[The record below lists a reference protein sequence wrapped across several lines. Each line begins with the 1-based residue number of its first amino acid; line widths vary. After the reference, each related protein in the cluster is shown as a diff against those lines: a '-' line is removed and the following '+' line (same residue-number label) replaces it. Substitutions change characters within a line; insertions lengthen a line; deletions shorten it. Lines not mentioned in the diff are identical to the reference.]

1 MNFNRMP
8 LHPQFPS
15 PSHLPPNA
23 GPPPMPPNPG
33 HIPQGMP
40 PPPHLPQHMGHGGGH
55 SGPDLGRN
63 DGMMMQGHYTNQD
76 VYTSGGD
83 LNQDFMEM
91 NNILVDGGD
100 RFGVST
106 LCYDTQELLWMGNQG
121 GHVTSYFGLEL
132 QKYTS
137 FQIHVNEDV
146 RQIVPLARGVLS
158 LTQSCLACNNRRG
171 VPIFTYRGPT
181 MHNMQCMMMTGPS
194 TVIIGGHQTKVIEIE
209 VEHKEVIREVDIPE
223 PGCAILRGTNKY
235 ICAGDTAGKVTLFD
249 HGTMKPEHVLDAHTG
264 TLSDFD
270 IQGNLLV
277 TCGFSTRHSNLTA
290 DRFLMVYDLRVMRA
304 MAPIQVIIDPMFLRF
319 VSTYNNKM
327 VITSQAGQFQII
339 ETTAMTP
346 SSMNVYPINTHGSPL
361 LSFDISNSCQALAF
375 GDSGGYLH
383 LFALGEHPCY
393 NQYPEQTEFPDP
405 IEPIQPI
412 HITDEYTPYSIIPMM
427 YPTNGTLLS
436 DWPEYLSQRT
446 YRKPKPLDA
455 DILRSMKM
463 QHNVGYAQNPGKE
476 KRNQIPYVQVNEKS
490 KKGKGAVPE
499 SPIGRMDDP
508 FIKVPKRFRKVDL
521 KYSKLGL
528 EDFDFRHYNKTH
540 FAGLETD
547 IPNAYCN
554 CMLQVLYFIEP
565 LRCSLLS
572 HLCEREFC
580 LACELG
586 FLFHMLDN
594 QKGQTC
600 QASNFLRAFRTIPE
614 ASALSLVLAENE
626 ENDPRINLS
635 RLIQSW
641 QRFLYQQVHAELCN
655 KSQPVKESK
664 SEENLNKSSE
674 SLTKSD
680 ENLSEQL
687 SEVSLKTEEV
697 SEVSLKTEEEASKPE
712 EKSVET
718 TPPKSK
724 KKKKKKGKKKG
735 KEQLEEEKAE
745 KETEGDKGS
754 ETAEDE
760 GKEGDKSEEG
770 STDNPSTEKTE
781 EKSSISEI
789 LGFKIVTTLRCRCGQ
804 ETQRQSDTNI
814 INLSYPDCNPPG
826 SNRPPFEV
834 PFCDVLK
841 STLTAEQNMQTWCN
855 VCDRYQPH
863 TQIKTI
869 QSVPDVVAVNCHI
882 ENARDYEFWK
892 MQHMILKQRKEEY
905 NESSSQ
911 TSFMNAPG
919 GNPVMCR
926 YGNACRRGG
935 CKFRHER
942 DMLDPAAH
950 NYDEDID
957 CQWIPL
963 GLMMDLHP
971 DGTLNVEEY
980 PDDQPVPRDAAPTRK
995 YYEILAV
1002 IYHIRDEKTAGN
1014 LVTCINVG
1022 ETYHQRKEKVTCTQ
1036 WYLFNDFSILPI
1048 EKHEACAVNMDWKVP
1063 CTIYFKRRQLTKFHD
1078 LTVTNPITIDVL
1090 REEFGLVNPASRKV
1104 TFDPLS
1110 EDEFPQEGDV
1120 VALDAEFV
1128 SLNQE
1133 ESELRSDGTRSMIKP
1148 SHLTCARMTC
1158 LRGKGEKKGIPFID
1172 DYISTQE
1179 QVVDYLTQWSGI
1191 SPGDLNP
1198 ELSTKHLTTLK
1209 STYVKLRYLVDTK
1222 VVFVGHGLKK
1232 DFRVINITVPKD
1244 QIVDTVQLFY
1254 IPRQRMISLKYL
1266 AWYFLKTKIQSSTHD
1281 SVEDANT
1288 ALQLYDKYQEVA
1300 SEGSDKIRAV
1310 IKEMYDVGRK
1320 DQWKIPD
1327 VDDTENPLDM
1337 LQFPGNNNQ

>member
-8 LHPQFPS
+8 LHPPFHP

-23 GPPPMPPNPG
+23 GPPNMPPNPG

-40 PPPHLPQHMGHGGGH
+40 PGPMPPPHLPPHIGGAE
-55 SGPDLGRN
+55 LGRG
-63 DGMMMQGHYTNQD
+63 DGMPMQGHFPNQPQEMFPGGPELIQEYVETNK
-76 VYTSGGD
+76 
-83 LNQDFMEM
+83 
-91 NNILVDGGD
+91 IIVDGGD
-100 RFGVST
+100 RYGVST
-106 LCYDTQELLWMGNQG
+106 LCYDSQELLWMGNQG

-137 FQIHVNEDV
+137 FQVHMNEDV

-171 VPIFTYRGPT
+171 IPLFTYRAPN
-181 MHNMQCMMMTGPS
+181 MQNMQCMMMTGPS
-194 TVIIGGHQTKVIEIE
+194 SVIIGGHQTKVIELE

-235 ICAGDTAGKVTLFD
+235 ICAGDTAGKITLFD
-249 HGTMKPEHVLDAHTG
+249 HSTMKPEHVLDAHTG

-270 IQGNLLV
+270 LQGNMLV
-277 TCGFSTRHSNLTA
+277 TCGFSTRHTNLTA

-319 VSTYNNKM
+319 IHTCPNKM
-327 VITSQAGQFQII
+327 VITSQAGQFQVI

-346 SSMNVYPINTHGSPL
+346 SAMGVYPINTHGNPL
-361 LSFDISNSCQALAF
+361 LSFDISHSCQTLAF
-375 GDSGGYLH
+375 GDQGGCLH
-383 LFALGEHPCY
+383 LYSGVEHPCF
-393 NQYPEQTEFPDP
+393 NQYPEQTDFPDP
-405 IEPIQPI
+405 IDPIQPI
-412 HITDEYTPYSIIPMM
+412 HVTDEYTPYSIIPMM

-446 YRKPKPLDA
+446 YRKPKPVDA

-463 QHNVGYAQNPGKE
+463 QHNVGYAKNLGKE

-499 SPIGRMDDP
+499 SPIGRVDDP
-508 FIKVPKRFRKVDL
+508 FIKVPKRYRKVDL

-554 CMLQVLYFIEP
+554 CMLQVLYYIEP
-565 LRCSLLS
+565 LRCILLS

-586 FLFHMLDN
+586 FLFYMLDN

-614 ASALSLVLAENE
+614 ASALSLILAENE

-641 QRFLYQQVHAELCN
+641 QRFLFQQVHAELCN
-655 KSQPVKESK
+655 KSQPVKEAK
-664 SEENLNKSSE
+664 SEENLSKTSDQ
-674 SLTKSD
+674 SLTKSEE
-680 ENLSEQL
+680 ENLAEQL
-687 SEVSLKTEEV
+687 SETSLKAGEDEGQK
-697 SEVSLKTEEEASKPE
+697 SE
-712 EKSVET
+712 EKSSEN
-718 TPPKSK
+718 TPPKSR

-735 KEQLEEEKAE
+735 KDLHEEEKVE
-745 KETEGDKGS
+745 RDGDGDKGS
-754 ETAEDE
+754 ETPDDE
-760 GKEGDKSEEG
+760 GKDGDKDGDKSEDGGPPE
-770 STDNPSTEKTE
+770 NPPTEKVE
-781 EKSSISEI
+781 EKSAISEI

-826 SNRPPFEV
+826 NTRPPFEV

-841 STLTAEQNMQTWCN
+841 NTLTAEQNMQTWCN

-869 QSVPDVVAVNCHI
+869 QHIPDVVAVNCHI
-882 ENARDYEFWK
+882 ENARDYEFWRI
-892 MQHMILKQRKEEY
+892 QHMILKQRKEEI
-905 NESSSQ
+905 NESSQ
-911 TSFMNAPG
+911 GTFINAPG

-926 YGNACRRGG
+926 YGNGCRRSG

-942 DMLDPAAH
+942 DLLEPAAH

-980 PDDQPVPRDAAPTRK
+980 PDEQAVPRDPPPTMK
-995 YYEILAV
+995 YYEVLAV
-1002 IYHIRDEKTAGN
+1002 VYNIKDEKTAGN
-1014 LVTCINVG
+1014 LVACINVG

-1048 EKHEACAVNMDWKVP
+1048 EKHEACAVNLDWKVP
-1063 CTIYFKRRQLTKFHD
+1063 CTIYFKRRHLTKFHD
-1078 LTVTNPITIDVL
+1078 LTVTNPITVKVL
-1090 REEFGLVNPASRKV
+1090 REDFGLVNSVNRKV
-1104 TFDPLS
+1104 TFEPLT
-1110 EDEFPQEGDV
+1110 EEELPKEGDV

-1158 LRGKGEKKGIPFID
+1158 LRGKGEKKGIAFID

-1198 ELSTKHLTTLK
+1198 ELSTKNLTTLK
-1209 STYVKLRYLVDTK
+1209 STYVKLRYLVDNK

-1266 AWYFLKTKIQSSTHD
+1266 AWYFLKTNIQSSTHD

-1288 ALQLYDKYQEVA
+1288 ALQLYDKYQEIA
-1300 SEGSDKIRAV
+1300 AEGSDKIRAA
-1310 IKEMYDVGRK
+1310 IKEMYEVGRK

-1327 VDDTENPLDM
+1327 VEELENPLDM
-1337 LQFPGNNNQ
+1337 LQFPGNNN